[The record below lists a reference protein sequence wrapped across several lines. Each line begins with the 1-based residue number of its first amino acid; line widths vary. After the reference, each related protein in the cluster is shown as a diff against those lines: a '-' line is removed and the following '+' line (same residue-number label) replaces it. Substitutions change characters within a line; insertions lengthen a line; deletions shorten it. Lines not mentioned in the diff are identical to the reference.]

1 VTRRPVE
8 PHRLVIVFQQ
18 APPTSLTGAP
28 DADVSGGEALL
39 KPAAALVDARA
50 LMPAETTEIEV
61 RISTEWLLQLG
72 WTRQRPELRMV
83 LNSEGIHITPLYPSA
98 EEQPRRFELG
108 AGDMNG
114 GQE

>member
-8 PHRLVIVFQQ
+8 PRRLVIGFQQ
-18 APPTSLTGAP
+18 APPTSLAGAP
-28 DADVSGGEALL
+28 DTSASASEALL

-61 RISTEWLLQLG
+61 RISTEWLRQLG
-72 WTRQRPELRMV
+72 WTRARPELRMV

-98 EEQPRRFELG
+98 EEQPRRVELG
-108 AGDMNG
+108 AGDMSS